1 MYLPM
6 HNQVEDQ
13 HQIFEMI
20 KTHSFGI
27 LITSQDDLP
36 FATHLPFVLEEQRGS
51 TGTLISHMARANPQ
65 WRHFTEKSVLVVF
78 QGAHTYVSPTW
89 YRSEFNVPT
98 WNYVIVHA
106 YGIARIVEEM
116 TDVTNRLD
124 QLVAQYEGDGTDAW
138 SVPWKDD
145 RYGKLT
151 GGVVTFE
158 IEISKLEGKWKIS
171 QNKSQADQQGV
182 IEHLQQ
188 MTSSPDA
195 VDMAAM
201 MCQHLKQVETKDNV

>member
-1 MYLPM
+1 MYLPK
-6 HNQVEDQ
+6 HNQIEDQ
-13 HQIFEMI
+13 RQIFEMI

-27 LITSQDDLP
+27 LVTCEHDRP
-36 FATHLPFVLEEQRGS
+36 FATHLPFVLEDQRGPH
-51 TGTLISHMARANPQ
+51 GTLISHMARPNPQ
-65 WRHFTEKSVLVVF
+65 WRHFAETPVV
-78 QGAHTYVSPTW
+78 VTW

-116 TDVTNRLD
+116 TDVTHRLD
-124 QLVAQYEGDGTDAW
+124 QLVAQYEGDGADAW
-138 SVPWKDD
+138 SVPWEDE

-158 IEISKLEGKWKIS
+158 IEINRLEGKWKIS